1 MFVPLLATDFFERA
15 VEQYGKKVGVID
27 GEKRFT
33 YSQFGER
40 ANRLSNGLLSLGI
53 EKGDRVAVIDINSH
67 RLFEMYYA
75 VPRIGAVLLPINIR
89 FAAKEVSYVLNDAE
103 AKCLIVNQD
112 MEHLVRKDELRTVE
126 TLILVRDGPTRSG
139 FRVEGEEYE
148 ELLSRSSPVMEKG
161 FELDENDAAEMFYTS
176 GTTGKPKGMIYT
188 HRMLWL
194 CGIRDLVYGW
204 GIGDRTIYLQA
215 IPLFHANGWGQPH
228 AMTARCGTHVVL
240 RQFRPQVVCELIQ
253 RERVTH
259 TSMVPTMADTL
270 VQYGDIDKYDLSSL
284 RYIGMGGAFLSQRT
298 QEALEKRFPGCL
310 VHAAY
315 GLSENTSSGAQASL
329 KDYLKDI
336 SDEERKRRMRSGGFA
351 DMPSKVRIVN
361 EKGEGVRRDGK
372 ETGEIIIRGNN
383 VIDEYWRLPEETKK
397 TIIDG
402 WLHTGDIAT
411 IDEDGY
417 IEIKGRK
424 KDMIISGGENIGALE
439 IENVIASHPA
449 VLEVAVV
456 AAPHEKWG
464 ETPAALVVLKE
475 GQKITE
481 EELKAYCRESLGGFK
496 IPTIVEVRDSLPK
509 GGTGKILKTE
519 LKKKFWEGREAQL
532 R

>member
-1 MFVPLLATDFFERA
+1 
-15 VEQYGKKVGVID
+15 
-27 GEKRFT
+27 
-33 YSQFGER
+33 
-40 ANRLSNGLLSLGI
+40 
-53 EKGDRVAVIDINSH
+53 
-67 RLFEMYYA
+67 
-75 VPRIGAVLLPINIR
+75 
-89 FAAKEVSYVLNDAE
+89 
-103 AKCLIVNQD
+103 
-112 MEHLVRKDELRTVE
+112 
-126 TLILVRDGPTRSG
+126 
-139 FRVEGEEYE
+139 
-148 ELLSRSSPVMEKG
+148 
-161 FELDENDAAEMFYTS
+161 
-176 GTTGKPKGMIYT
+176 
-188 HRMLWL
+188 
-194 CGIRDLVYGW
+194 
-204 GIGDRTIYLQA
+204 
-215 IPLFHANGWGQPH
+215 
-228 AMTARCGTHVVL
+228 VL

-329 KDYLKDI
+329 KDYL
-336 SDEERKRRMRSGGFA
+336 
-351 DMPSKVRIVN
+351 N

-417 IEIKGRK
+417 IEIKGRT

-475 GQKITE
+475 GHKLTE

-496 IPTIVEVRDSLPK
+496 TPTIVEFRDSLPK
-509 GGTGKILKTE
+509 GGTGKILKSE
-519 LKKKFWEGREAQL
+519 LKKKFWEGHEA
-532 R
+532 